1 MFSLNTHPS
10 DGILK
15 TIRAR
20 VEAHASGDIDVEA
33 NVPPAPDAPIISS
46 HGVRPASARSAAT
59 SASARLTARLDAR
72 QAANERN
79 SNVKDLDTFGIPYV
93 PTEDYVELVETDA
106 LFERLAHPPS
116 LVSKDGTKKTDCVQS
131 MDRAAKVYRPR
142 PRSAPKIRCYET
154 SSSST
159 GAHAKAL
166 VRPKS
171 EANSAVASSR
181 LLRNPKNND
190 ARPAPSVPSSADAS
204 SCLSQQSSIR
214 SMRQHN
220 ALGVNP
226 ITDQDSA
233 LARDCAQV
241 SHNWAK
247 DVQKL
252 KETKSDLQ
260 KADEEIKRLQR
271 KNLRLQS
278 ERSALQAAN
287 EASTRTVMRL
297 DELLKASEFAREKA
311 ETRLR
316 RRETCES
323 TRVAEASA
331 QRIVV
336 LEAALQD
343 ATRRLRE
350 IEELGLES
358 KIVILKEEL
367 QKKDQRLRQLL
378 EKCQNSAYGDFI

>member
-15 TIRAR
+15 T
-20 VEAHASGDIDVEA
+20 
-33 NVPPAPDAPIISS
+33 PPAPDAPIISS